1 MIGGIFMKGS
11 IKITIT
17 KNMMSASAFVD
28 MEGDNEITEEYMLQ
42 LLEEKGIKAG
52 IKKEVIKS
60 MFQENSYGKEYVIA
74 EGQPAKSGTEG
85 YYEFFFD
92 TEKKEY
98 HPRILE
104 DGSVDYSIQRELVKA
119 GDLIAQYHP
128 SKPGAFGYTIFANV
142 VAPIPS
148 KDLPTLHMSGVEKID
163 NLYYATTN
171 GEVSYR
177 DDTLAV
183 NDVLIID
190 GNASNATG
198 AITFTGDIHI
208 RGDVVSGVKI
218 KADGNVLIDG
228 VVEGATIEAGK
239 DIIVKQGIH
248 GQERAVI
255 KAKGTVCSTFIEE
268 AKVDAGQ
275 NITFNNAYY
284 SVLTAQEEIH
294 AEGRLGNILGGVS
307 IAGKGIYTKSS
318 GNTTE
323 IKTKL
328 YISEHEDTID
338 PRCRIVIEKENF
350 PGTEIH
356 FGKVAFRGQ
365 NYNGEYHLVHGVVN
379 RYDLGT
385 FIYIEEK
392 KPVVETKKPTI
403 LLVDDEPMILKT
415 FYSYLSKDYKVM
427 AVNSAKD
434 AFALMEKTLPD
445 LVLLDYR
452 MPNMDGGQMLEQMRK
467 MTWKWYNK
475 VPVIF
480 ATAVTDKSVVEKCL
494 SLYPQGYLIKP
505 LGQEEL
511 LDVVNN
517 FFEENKK

>member
-1 MIGGIFMKGS
+1 MKGS
-11 IKITIT
+11 VKIAIT
-17 KNMMSASAFVD
+17 KNMMSASAFID
-28 MEGDNEITEEYMLQ
+28 MDGDNELTEEYILE

-52 IKKEVIKS
+52 IKKDVIKS
-60 MFQENSYGKEYVIA
+60 IFQENSYGKEYIIA
-74 EGQPAKSGTEG
+74 EGQPAKAGTPG
-85 YYEFFFD
+85 FYEFFFK
-92 TEKKEY
+92 TGKKEY

-104 DGSVDYSIQRELVKA
+104 DGSVDYSIQRELVKM
-119 GDLIAQYHP
+119 GDLLAQYHP
-128 SKPGAFGYTIFANV
+128 SKPGTFGYTIFANV
-142 VAPIPS
+142 VAPIPP
-148 KDLPTLHMSGVEKID
+148 KDLPVLHMSGVEKID
-163 NLYYATTN
+163 NYYYAATN

-183 NDVLIID
+183 NDVLTIE
-190 GNASNATG
+190 GNATNATG
-198 AITFTGDIHI
+198 TITFTGDIHI
-208 RGDVVSGVKI
+208 RGDVISGVKI
-218 KADGNVLIDG
+218 KAEGNVLVDG
-228 VVEGATIEAGK
+228 VVEGATIEAAK
-239 DIIVKQGIH
+239 DIIIKQGIH
-248 GQERAVI
+248 GQGKAVI
-255 KAKGTVCSTFIEE
+255 KTKGTVCSTFIEE

-294 AEGRLGNILGGVS
+294 AEGRLGNILGGVT

-318 GNTTE
+318 GNATE

-328 YISEHEDTID
+328 YISKHEDAID
-338 PRCRIVIEKENF
+338 PRCCIVIEKELF
-350 PGTEIH
+350 SGTEIH
-356 FGKVAFRGQ
+356 FGDVAFKGLDSS
-365 NYNGEYHLVHGVVN
+365 GEYHLVHGVVN
-379 RYDLGT
+379 RYEIGN
-385 FIYIEEK
+385 FVYIPEK
-392 KPVVETKKPTI
+392 KPVVEVKKPTI

-452 MPNMDGGQMLEQMRK
+452 MPNMDGGQMLEKMRK

-505 LGQEEL
+505 LGQDEL

-517 FFEENKK
+517 FFEENQK

>member
-1 MIGGIFMKGS
+1 MKGS
-11 IKITIT
+11 VKITIS
-17 KNMMSASAFVD
+17 KDMMSAKAFID
-28 MEGDNEITEEYMLQ
+28 MDGDDEITEEYILE
-42 LLEEKGIKAG
+42 LLKEKDIKAG
-52 IKKEVIKS
+52 VKRDVIQS
-60 MFQENSYGKEYVIA
+60 IFEENPYGKEYVIA
-74 EGQPAKSGTEG
+74 EGQPAKTGDPG
-85 YYEFFFD
+85 YYKFFFD

-98 HPRILE
+98 RPRILE

-119 GDLIAQYHP
+119 GDLLAEYQP
-128 SKPGAFGYTIFANV
+128 SKSGIFGYTIFANV
-142 VAPIPS
+142 VAPIPP
-148 KDLPTLHMSGVEKID
+148 KELPPLYLSGVERKD

-183 NDVLIID
+183 NDLLTID

-198 AITFTGDIHI
+198 TIVFTGDIRI
-208 RGDVVSGVKI
+208 RGDVISGVTI
-218 KADGNVLIDG
+218 KVEGNVIVDG

-248 GQERAVI
+248 GQGKAVI
-255 KAKGTVCSTFIEE
+255 KANGTVCSTFIEE
-268 AKVDAGQ
+268 TKVEAGK
-275 NITFNNAYY
+275 NVTFNNAYH
-284 SVLTAQEEIH
+284 SFLTAQEEIH
-294 AEGRLGNILGGVS
+294 AEGKFGNILGGVS
-307 IAGKGIYTKSS
+307 IAKKGIYTKTAGNSS
-318 GNTTE
+318 E
-323 IKTKL
+323 INTKL
-328 YISEHEDTID
+328 CISEQEDDID
-338 PRCRIVIEKENF
+338 PRSCIVIEKEQF
-350 PGTEIH
+350 PGTEIQ
-356 FGKVAFRGQ
+356 FGEFAFKGLDMS
-365 NYNGEYHLVHGVVN
+365 GEYHLVHGVVN
-379 RYDLGT
+379 RYELGK
-385 FIYIEEK
+385 FVYIPEK
-392 KPVVETKKPTI
+392 NPDVEVKKPTI

-434 AFALMEKTLPD
+434 AFVLMEKTLPD
-445 LVLLDYR
+445 LILLDYK

-505 LGQEEL
+505 LGQDEL
-511 LDVVNN
+511 LDVVNK